1 MNNFSIGEVS
11 RLHNISVQTLRYYD
25 KIGLFKP
32 KVINKKSN
40 YRYYS
45 MEQFLQLDIIKYCK
59 SIGLPLEQIKNLI
72 GTNISIEEMFKVIN
86 IQQEIIENKLR
97 EMNAI
102 KNHLASIKGKLSS
115 IIEHESNK
123 VFIKYNAKRKY
134 ISFDYVSNNSDE
146 LEINYRKAMLE
157 IEKSKENLNYDLAV
171 TTSYDYKKDKTT
183 YKSIMFNM
191 NESDLEHN
199 SNVII
204 LPEGEYVTI
213 YFEGQ
218 WFESKKYYDEIIN
231 YINEN
236 NIKVKG
242 DFHEVYIFP
251 QVDENGE
258 EKTLTQLEILKIA
271 K

>member
-1 MNNFSIGEVS
+1 MKNFSIGEVS

-59 SIGLPLEQIKNLI
+59 SIGLPLEQIKSLI
-72 GTNISIEEMFKVIN
+72 GTNISIEEMFKVVN

-102 KNHLASIKGKLSS
+102 KNHLSSIKGKLSS

-123 VFIKYNAKRKY
+123 VFIKYNEKRKY

-157 IEKSKENLNYDLAV
+157 IEKNKENLNYDLGV
-171 TTSYDYKKDKTT
+171 TTSYDYKKDEII

-191 NESDLEHN
+191 NESGLKLN
-199 SNVII
+199 SNII
-204 LPEGEYVTI
+204 TLPEGEYITI
-213 YFEGQ
+213 YFEGK
-218 WFESKKYYDEIIN
+218 WFESKDYYDEIIK

-242 DFHEVYIFP
+242 DFHELYIFP
-251 QVDENGE
+251 QVDEDGE
-258 EKTLTQLEILKIA
+258 ERTLTQLEILKA
-271 K
+271 